1 MKNVFWSDDMKQKM
15 SKKHTGKKH
24 SEEIKKIISKRI
36 KESITEES
44 KKERST
50 RISGE
55 LNPSKRESVRLKMSQ
70 SAKNRPSTKCPH
82 CNKIGPIN
90 QMKQWH
96 FDHCKD
102 KLSN

>member
-1 MKNVFWSDDMKQKM
+1 MKNINWTDDMKQKM

-44 KKERST
+44 KKERSI
-50 RISGE
+50 RILGE
-55 LNPSKRESVRLKMSQ
+55 LNPSKRDSVRLKMSER
-70 SAKNRPSTKCPH
+70 AKNRQNIKCPY
-82 CNKIGPIN
+82 CNKIGAIN

-96 FDHCKD
+96 FDRCKF
-102 KLSN
+102 KL